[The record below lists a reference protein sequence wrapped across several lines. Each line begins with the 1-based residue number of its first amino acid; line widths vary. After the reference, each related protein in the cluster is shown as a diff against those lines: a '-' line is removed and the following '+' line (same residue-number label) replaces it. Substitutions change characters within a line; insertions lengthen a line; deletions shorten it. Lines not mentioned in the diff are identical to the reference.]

1 MSIKRSDPD
10 PIVASGF
17 AEEGRAKRGR
27 LKIFF
32 GASAGVG
39 KTYAMLVQARRQ
51 IDCGRD
57 VLAGVIETHGDEATQ
72 AVLEGIPVLPM
83 QSIEYPGGL
92 LYEFDLDAALALRP
106 ELILIDDLAHTN
118 AAASRHS
125 RRWADV
131 NEMLDAG
138 IDVWTTLNVQHIESL
153 NDVVAGITGVQ
164 IRETVP
170 DSIFDNADDVVMLD
184 LPADE
189 LLERLV
195 EGKVHLPQHAETA
208 ARSFFRKGNLLAL
221 RELALRR
228 MADGVDCQ
236 LLSYRRTESVDAVW
250 QARES
255 LLLCIGPGPGM
266 DKLVRSTARLAIQ
279 LGASWHC
286 IYVETP
292 SLQRL
297 SEFRRRRI
305 LNELK
310 CAEQAGAR
318 TAVIASSTVAKAI
331 IDYARE
337 HNLSRLILGRAV
349 RKWRGPWQH
358 NLASAVFT
366 LAKDLDI
373 VQIAVDERQSDP
385 AIPSGAFAEVKSG
398 LPWKNYASTMA
409 VCVVATA
416 AVAPFQSVLE
426 VTNIVMVF
434 LLAVVFVA
442 MRLGRGPA
450 VFAAFLAVAL
460 LDFFYVPPKFSFSVA
475 NVQYLVTFG
484 VMLVVGLL
492 IGQLTARLKWQVEL
506 SSRREKR
513 VFALYELSRELS
525 SARVAEE
532 VVEIAARF
540 ISSEFKAQAT
550 MLEIDVQGKVKLP
563 HVRPGAQPLDLGIA
577 QWAHDHGALA
587 GHGTHT
593 LAASPVV
600 YLPLKAPMGGRGV
613 LAIAPASGSR
623 LTGPDQERL
632 LDTCASLIALAL
644 ERIHYVEVAQASIVE
659 IESERLR
666 SSLLSAVSHDI
677 RTPLSAIVA
686 MTESLSSLLSSSR
699 SDVNALLQS
708 IRGGA
713 LRMGAQVSNLLDMAR
728 LHAGRVQLGRQ
739 WLPVEEAVGSAIRAM
754 SRTLAPERVRVV
766 LPDDLPVI
774 NVDPALFERV
784 LCNLLEN
791 AAKFTPPQS
800 EIVIS
805 ASLSGARIAIVFEDE
820 GPGLPPQKEEAI
832 FQMFERGN
840 RDSPIPGVG
849 LGLAICRAIVEAHGG
864 AIRGENRARRGA
876 RFLIELPLETQ
887 PVWDSMDDEKEIE
900 ESL

>member
-1 MSIKRSDPD
+1 
-10 PIVASGF
+10 
-17 AEEGRAKRGR
+17 
-27 LKIFF
+27 
-32 GASAGVG
+32 
-39 KTYAMLVQARRQ
+39 
-51 IDCGRD
+51 
-57 VLAGVIETHGDEATQ
+57 
-72 AVLEGIPVLPM
+72 
-83 QSIEYPGGL
+83 
-92 LYEFDLDAALALRP
+92 
-106 ELILIDDLAHTN
+106 
-118 AAASRHS
+118 
-125 RRWADV
+125 
-131 NEMLDAG
+131 
-138 IDVWTTLNVQHIESL
+138 
-153 NDVVAGITGVQ
+153 
-164 IRETVP
+164 
-170 DSIFDNADDVVMLD
+170 
-184 LPADE
+184 
-189 LLERLV
+189 
-195 EGKVHLPQHAETA
+195 
-208 ARSFFRKGNLLAL
+208 
-221 RELALRR
+221 
-228 MADGVDCQ
+228 
-236 LLSYRRTESVDAVW
+236 
-250 QARES
+250 
-255 LLLCIGPGPGM
+255 
-266 DKLVRSTARLAIQ
+266 
-279 LGASWHC
+279 
-286 IYVETP
+286 
-292 SLQRL
+292 
-297 SEFRRRRI
+297 
-305 LNELK
+305 
-310 CAEQAGAR
+310 
-318 TAVIASSTVAKAI
+318 
-331 IDYARE
+331 
-337 HNLSRLILGRAV
+337 
-349 RKWRGPWQH
+349 
-358 NLASAVFT
+358 
-366 LAKDLDI
+366 
-373 VQIAVDERQSDP
+373 
-385 AIPSGAFAEVKSG
+385 
-398 LPWKNYASTMA
+398 
-409 VCVVATA
+409 
-416 AVAPFQSVLE
+416 
-426 VTNIVMVF
+426 
-434 LLAVVFVA
+434 
-442 MRLGRGPA
+442 
-450 VFAAFLAVAL
+450 
-460 LDFFYVPPKFSFSVA
+460 
-475 NVQYLVTFG
+475 
-484 VMLVVGLL
+484 
-492 IGQLTARLKWQVEL
+492 
-506 SSRREKR
+506 
-513 VFALYELSRELS
+513 
-525 SARVAEE
+525 
-532 VVEIAARF
+532 
-540 ISSEFKAQAT
+540 
-550 MLEIDVQGKVKLP
+550 
-563 HVRPGAQPLDLGIA
+563 
-577 QWAHDHGALA
+577 
-587 GHGTHT
+587 
-593 LAASPVV
+593 
-600 YLPLKAPMGGRGV
+600 MGGRGV